1 MSMCGRFTV
10 RSNPK
15 KIAEEFDLA
24 DVPVFEPRYNIAPT
38 QQVAVVRFDPHAG
51 TRGLDRLRWGLVPFW
66 ADDPTIGNQMIN
78 ARSESAADKPAF
90 KHSFRAKRC
99 LVVADGFYEWQKR
112 NGSKQPYL
120 IHLKDDRPFAFAGLW
135 DKWKKNGEP
144 IESCTILTTD
154 ANELVA
160 PLHDRM
166 PVIIPRSAYELWL
179 DPKVNDPEMLRP
191 LLVPYPASEMD
202 AYPVSKVVNSPRNEV
217 AEGVERVG

>member
-1 MSMCGRFTV
+1 V
-10 RSNPK
+10 
-15 KIAEEFDLA
+15 LA
-24 DVPVFEPRYNIAPT
+24 DVPVLEHRYNIAQT
-38 QQVAVVRFDPHAG
+38 QQVAVVRFDPRAG
-51 TRGLDRLRWGLVPFW
+51 TRRLDHLRWGLVPFW
-66 ADDPTIGNQMIN
+66 ADDPKIGNQMIN

-135 DKWKKNGEP
+135 DRWHKGEEP

-166 PVIIPRSAYELWL
+166 PVIIPRSAYDLWL
-179 DPKVNDPEMLRP
+179 DPKVRDPEMLKP
-191 LLVPYPASEMD
+191 LLVPYSSSEMD
-202 AYPVSKVVNSPRNEV
+202 AYPVSEVVNSPKNEV
-217 AEGVERVG
+217 AECVERVGWF